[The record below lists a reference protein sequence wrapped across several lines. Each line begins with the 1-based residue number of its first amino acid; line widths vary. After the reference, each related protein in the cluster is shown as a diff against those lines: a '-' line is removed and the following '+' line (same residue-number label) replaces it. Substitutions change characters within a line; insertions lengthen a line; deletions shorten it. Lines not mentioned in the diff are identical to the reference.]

1 MQDPTKWDIV
11 EARTLEFGS
20 NVKELWMGANSDQK
34 AFLVAMSVF
43 VFFFFL
49 VSALW
54 VRWRIINR
62 VEIRKVKHFAA
73 MRSVLTERV
82 DE

>member
-11 EARTLEFGS
+11 EARTLEFGN
-20 NVKELWMGANSDQK
+20 NVKELWLDANFDQR
-34 AFLVAMSVF
+34 AFLVILSSF

-49 VSALW
+49 LSVLW
-54 VRWRIINR
+54 IRWRIGNR